1 MRCATC
7 GADNP
12 KAADPCPSCRAGAAV
27 PSPRTAA
34 ELEAAFAADA
44 ADAPSGPLRLGQDFG
59 TRYTVLKLVGQGGM
73 GFVYEALDR
82 DLGIAVALKVL
93 RPGSGDRRAVAE
105 MHRRFKTELL
115 LARRVTHK
123 HVIRI
128 HDIGEIDGIKFLT
141 MPYIKGRDLATVLKT
156 GPLPVAT
163 ALRHARQIAAGLVA
177 AHAAGVIHRDLKP
190 ANVMIGDDG
199 NAVLMD
205 FGIARSSAP
214 DAPQRTIAGAVVGTA
229 AYMAPEQARGEAIDH
244 RADIYAFGLILH
256 EMLCGP
262 RFMPKGA
269 VDDLLSRLTGAP
281 SSARSSNPRVPE
293 ALDVLVTRCVQPS
306 TAGRFQSALELASAL
321 AALSRSGRGSVPGAP
336 PPARRWALKAAAAAA
351 LLVLVGVAS
360 WMLGRTEM
368 TAMAGAPVAAAATAA
383 DASVAPA
390 SATAAATA
398 ANLPAGVVPVAGM
411 VAAPMPAPSPA
422 MRSELNRAAAVAL
435 TDPDSARAAYTRLA
449 AMDPPGASLAASGL
463 SDLELMRRHYA
474 AAAEM
479 LERAIEMDARAKH
492 MAAAAPKYL
501 ALAEAQIGLKRPAE
515 AIAAVDH
522 AVEASRTE
530 NILFPAARLYMSLDR
545 PAQAQAIEQEL
556 AASAE
561 PHGPA
566 YAEVIRGERS
576 LASGDARR
584 AIEMLEALV
593 RRNDLWFARYVL
605 GTAYL
610 QATRY
615 AEASAEFDALLA
627 RRDEG
632 RAVFF
637 DNVPSI
643 RYLAALDDWMT
654 LARDGV
660 RRKVAMTG
668 R

>member
-27 PSPRTAA
+27 PSPRTVA

-93 RPGSGDRRAVAE
+93 RPGSSDRRAVAE

-141 MPYIKGRDLATVLKT
+141 MPYIKGRDLATALKT

-269 VDDLLSRLTGAP
+269 VGDLLSRLTAAP

-368 TAMAGAPVAAAATAA
+368 TAMAGAPVAAA
-383 DASVAPA
+383 
-390 SATAAATA
+390 
-398 ANLPAGVVPVAGM
+398 
-411 VAAPMPAPSPA
+411 
-422 MRSELNRAAAVAL
+422 
-435 TDPDSARAAYTRLA
+435 
-449 AMDPPGASLAASGL
+449 
-463 SDLELMRRHYA
+463 
-474 AAAEM
+474 
-479 LERAIEMDARAKH
+479 
-492 MAAAAPKYL
+492 PKYL

-566 YAEVIRGERS
+566 YAEVLRGERS

>member
-93 RPGSGDRRAVAE
+93 RPGSSDRRAVAE

-368 TAMAGAPVAAAATAA
+368 TAMAGAPVAAA
-383 DASVAPA
+383 
-390 SATAAATA
+390 
-398 ANLPAGVVPVAGM
+398 
-411 VAAPMPAPSPA
+411 
-422 MRSELNRAAAVAL
+422 
-435 TDPDSARAAYTRLA
+435 
-449 AMDPPGASLAASGL
+449 
-463 SDLELMRRHYA
+463 
-474 AAAEM
+474 
-479 LERAIEMDARAKH
+479 
-492 MAAAAPKYL
+492 PKYL

>member
-1 MRCATC
+1 M
-7 GADNP
+7 
-12 KAADPCPSCRAGAAV
+12 

-44 ADAPSGPLRLGQDFG
+44 GDAPSGPLRLGQDFG
-59 TRYTVLKLVGQGGM
+59 TRYTILKLVGQGGM

-82 DLGIAVALKVL
+82 DLGILVALKVL
-93 RPGSGDRRAVAE
+93 RSGNADRRAVAE
-105 MHRRFKTELL
+105 MRRRFKTELL

-141 MPYIKGRDLATVLKT
+141 MPFIKGRDLATVLKT
-156 GPLPVAT
+156 GPLPVVT
-163 ALRHARQIAAGLVA
+163 ALRHARQVAAGLVA

-214 DAPQRTIAGAVVGTA
+214 DAPQRTMIGAVVGTA

-256 EMLCGP
+256 EMLCGA

-269 VDDLLSRLTGAP
+269 VDDLLARLTAAP

-293 ALDVLVTRCVQPS
+293 ALDALVTRCVQPS
-306 TAGRFQSALELASAL
+306 TADRYQTALELASAL
-321 AALSRSGRGSVPGAP
+321 AALSRSGRGPVPGAVP
-336 PPARRWALKAAAAAA
+336 GAQPPARGWVMKVAAVAA

-360 WMLGRTEM
+360 WILGRTEM
-368 TAMAGAPVAAAATAA
+368 TAMAGAPVAAATTADEAPAPAEAPVALATAA
-383 DASVAPA
+383 V
-390 SATAAATA
+390 
-398 ANLPAGVVPVAGM
+398 LPAAGM
-411 VAAPMPAPSPA
+411 PAPDIVAAPLPPPSPA
-422 MRSELNRAAAVAL
+422 MRSELDRAATVAL
-435 TDPDSARAAYTRLA
+435 ATPDAARAAYERLA
-449 AMDPPGASLAASGL
+449 TMDPPGASLAAAGI

-501 ALAEAQIGLKRPAE
+501 ALAEARIGLKRPAE

-522 AVEASRTE
+522 AVDASRAE
-530 NILFPAARLYMSLDR
+530 SILFPAARLYMSLDR

-556 AASAE
+556 TASPG
-561 PHGPA
+561 PHGLA
-566 YAEVIRGERS
+566 YTEVLKGEFS
-576 LASGDARR
+576 LAAGDTRR
-584 AIEMLEALV
+584 AIETLEALV
-593 RRNDLWFARYVL
+593 RRNDLWFARFVL

-610 QATRY
+610 RAARY
-615 AEASAEFDALLA
+615 AEASSEFDGLLV
-627 RRDEG
+627 REDEAQ
-632 RAVFF
+632 AVFF

-643 RYLAALDDWMT
+643 RYLAALEDWMR
-654 LARDGV
+654 LAREGT
-660 RRKVAMTG
+660 RRKVATTG